1 MEIKIPI
8 IDILEPQEIL
18 SNYGF
23 KKIKKIL
30 IVVYYRANRAN

>member
-18 SNYGF
+18 SNYGL
-23 KKIKKIL
+23 KKIL